1 MGVCSSW
8 DVRRSTLLVSVA
20 TVSLA
25 IIGVSSSSAA
35 DTISALEKCSPKYG
49 CSFSA
54 GTYSMSA
61 GESPLVVMP
70 PMLDYPHDVTSL
82 ANGLDGRPLFE
93 SSEVGAGK
101 SAVVNGAEYL
111 PPGTYHF
118 ICSIHREPTIF
129 GTRMEAYL
137 VVGDSGVPPRPRPT
151 MELRIGRQ
159 SLAQSLDAGAL
170 FVSARADQP
179 SDQVRFILK
188 AGKRT
193 LSVMNGIS
201 VGPEGFQ
208 RIGLKLGPIAH
219 RVLEGRG
226 SAAISVIGA
235 ARYGEPAVLHRTLR

>member
-1 MGVCSSW
+1 M
-8 DVRRSTLLVSVA
+8 RRIALIALVASVP
-20 TVSLA
+20 LA
-25 IIGVSSSSAA
+25 ISGASSACAA

-54 GTYSMSA
+54 ATYWMSA

-70 PMLDYPHDVTSL
+70 AVLDYPHDVTSL

-101 SAVVNGAEYL
+101 SAAVNGAQYL

-137 VVGDSGVPPRPRPT
+137 LVGDTGVPPQPRPT
-151 MELRIGRQ
+151 MDLRIGRQ
-159 SLAQSLDAGAL
+159 SLAHALRGGAL
-170 FVSARADQP
+170 LVSARAEEP
-179 SDQVRFILK
+179 SDQARFIVK
-188 AGKRT
+188 SGNRT

-201 VGPEGFQ
+201 VGPKGFQ
-208 RIGLKLGPIAH
+208 RIGLRLGPIAH

-226 SAAISVIGA
+226 TAAITVTGA
-235 ARYGEPAVLHRTLR
+235 VRYGEPAVLHRTLR

>member
-1 MGVCSSW
+1 M
-8 DVRRSTLLVSVA
+8 RRVALIASVA
-20 TVSLA
+20 SVSLA
-25 IIGVSSSSAA
+25 IIGASSALAA

-137 VVGDSGVPPRPRPT
+137 VVADSGVLPPKPRPT

-159 SLAQSLDAGAL
+159 SLAQALDAGAL

-179 SDQVRFILK
+179 SDQARFIVK

-201 VGPEGFQ
+201 VGPEGFK

-235 ARYGEPAVLHRTLR
+235 ARYGEPAVQHRTLR